1 MASAASGALL
11 FKDICCF
18 LDVLEGLLNEYQA
31 PKTRLKKPAFKARQR
46 KEAHAWAG
54 FYRDAIH
61 RDSDSILAVLSLL
74 FPDLRKERV
83 YTMQAFTLSRVLA
96 KALGMGPQWLKKL
109 RNWRLEYKDF
119 GNAVEGIMEQRVT
132 FGIYF
137 G

>member
-1 MASAASGALL
+1 M
-11 FKDICCF
+11 
-18 LDVLEGLLNEYQA
+18 
-31 PKTRLKKPAFKARQR
+31 
-46 KEAHAWAG
+46 
-54 FYRDAIH
+54 
-61 RDSDSILAVLSLL
+61 L

-119 GNAVEGIMEQRVT
+119 GNAVESIMEQRVT
-132 FGIYF
+132 FGVYF